1 MKMNEGFEDEGFD
14 DEGFEP
20 QQMSIGD
27 LEVFAYGGML
37 AKTMHSSSTIEMESL
52 IRMAR
57 QVMDM
62 RAERIESMDYYEEVY
77 EEGYE
82 EGYDN

>member
-1 MKMNEGFEDEGFD
+1 MKMNEGFESE
-14 DEGFEP
+14 EFEA

-37 AKTMHSSSTIEMESL
+37 AKTMHSSSVTEMESL
-52 IRMAR
+52 MKMAR
-57 QVMDM
+57 QIMDM
-62 RAERIESMDYYEEVY
+62 RAERIASADYYEEVY

-82 EGYDN
+82 DGYDN